1 MSGSVYIVDSCT
13 SWSWFEGIC
22 IQCWRFDFL
31 KKSFWFYAHLLLFK
45 WLKSCSY
52 FLFHFFSFHFFQTW
66 NFSGLNTSITFHFY
80 LCFKMKRNAVDVVRL
95 VLADRK
101 KKMKQKQ
108 TRRIKLLP
116 YSLCLEKEEFYSF
129 VFLLSKA
136 IQLYKFWKIKLPLC
150 FRLMHIYTI
159 EIRVGLALQLVE
171 HRVDYHPKVLL

>member
-101 KKMKQKQ
+101 KKWSKSRQGGLSCSHILFVWRK
-108 TRRIKLLP
+108 K
-116 YSLCLEKEEFYSF
+116 SF
-129 VFLLSKA
+129 
-136 IQLYKFWKIKLPLC
+136 IRLC
-150 FRLMHIYTI
+150 FYFLRLFNCTNFERLNCHCVSGWCIYI
-159 EIRVGLALQLVE
+159 Q
-171 HRVDYHPKVLL
+171 